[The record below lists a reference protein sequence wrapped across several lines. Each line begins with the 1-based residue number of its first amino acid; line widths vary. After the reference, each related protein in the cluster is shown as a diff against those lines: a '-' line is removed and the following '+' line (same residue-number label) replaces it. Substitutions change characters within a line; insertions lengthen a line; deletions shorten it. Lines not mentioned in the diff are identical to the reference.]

1 MGSLMNNLKVV
12 NKLLVLNVV
21 ALIGMVIVGMVGYFS
36 IQASKEQTDVMYNRN
51 LMSIFYIGKS
61 RYSTRYAQVQA
72 ALGPLT
78 ADENLIRSRREKF
91 DAAVK
96 DMDDNIANFG
106 KIIADDPELTATLN
120 EIKGEWEKF
129 KQAGTHLMDM
139 KPPEAAKTDRLVMAD
154 HRNAAMAY
162 YEKECMPYAMSLGSS
177 LDKLQVLATE
187 DAQEMLKKAEEE
199 ANAATR
205 NMIIVC
211 VIISIILILTSM
223 IVIKGVTEPLGHL
236 IRVFDKLANG
246 DFRQGREPV
255 EARADEFGEMNDKLA
270 VVRRVINDLIKKA
283 SQSSEQLAASSEEL
297 TASAN
302 QSAQASEQVANSVTN
317 SAGAVVEQQQL
328 VADAMSAIDHALTSI
343 DIMNKTVNTVSEHAE
358 LSSSQAEAGSEAVE
372 SAIQQILG
380 VEKIVNESA
389 GTVDKLGQ
397 RSNEIGKIV
406 ETISGIAE
414 QTNLLALNAAI
425 EAARAGSQGR
435 GFAVVAD
442 EVRKLAE
449 ESKGAAERISTLID
463 AIQSD
468 TNDAVKSMH
477 DGSIAVREGSKSV
490 EKLRTNF
497 DEIREAS
504 VHSSKDA
511 ANMVREIQA
520 VLDDTQKI
528 KSRSEKISEK
538 SGQVSTEMESVSA
551 AAQEQSASSEEIASA
566 SDALAHLAQDLQG
579 QLQHF
584 RF

>member
-1 MGSLMNNLKVV
+1 
-12 NKLLVLNVV
+12 
-21 ALIGMVIVGMVGYFS
+21 
-36 IQASKEQTDVMYNRN
+36 MYNRN
-51 LMSIFYIGKS
+51 LMSIFYIGRS

-72 ALGPLT
+72 TLGPLT
-78 ADENLIRSRREKF
+78 SDENLFQSRKTKF
-91 DAAVK
+91 DNAVK
-96 DMDDNIANFG
+96 DMDENIVNFR
-106 KIIADDPELTATLN
+106 KIIADDPELMATLN
-120 EIKGEWEKF
+120 EIVGEWDKF
-129 KQAGTHLMDM
+129 KQAGTNLMNM
-139 KPPEAAKTDRLVMAD
+139 RPPEAAKTDKLLMAD

-162 YEKECMPYAMSLGSS
+162 YEKECMPYAVSLSDS
-177 LDKLQVLATE
+177 LAKLQKLASD
-187 DAQEMLKKAEEE
+187 DAEEMLKKGEEA

-205 NMIIVC
+205 NMLIAC
-211 VIISIILILTSM
+211 AIISIILIGTSAM
-223 IVIKGVTEPLGHL
+223 IISAVTNPLEHL
-236 IRVFDKLANG
+236 IRVFDKLSNG
-246 DFRQGREPV
+246 DFRQGKEVIAGRG
-255 EARADEFGEMNDKLA
+255 DEFGEMNDKLV
-270 VVRRVINDLIKKA
+270 VVRKVINTLIKKA

-297 TASAN
+297 SASAR

-328 VADAMSAIDHALTSI
+328 VAEAMEAIDHALSSI
-343 DIMNKTVNTVSEHAE
+343 EIMNKTVNVVSEHAE
-358 LSSSQAEAGSEAVE
+358 LSATQATVGSEAVE
-372 SAIQQILG
+372 SAINQILG

-425 EAARAGSQGR
+425 EAARAGEHGR
-435 GFAVVAD
+435 GFAVVSD

-449 ESKGAAERISTLID
+449 ESKVAAERISTLID

-490 EKLRTNF
+490 EQLRTNF

-504 VHSSKDA
+504 VNSSKDA

-520 VLDDTQKI
+520 VLEDTQKI

-538 SGQVSTEMESVSA
+538 GNQVSGEMESVSA
-551 AAQEQSASSEEIASA
+551 ASQEQSASAEEIASA
-566 SDALAHLAQDLQG
+566 SDSLAVLAQDLQG
-579 QLQHF
+579 SLQEF
-584 RF
+584 KY